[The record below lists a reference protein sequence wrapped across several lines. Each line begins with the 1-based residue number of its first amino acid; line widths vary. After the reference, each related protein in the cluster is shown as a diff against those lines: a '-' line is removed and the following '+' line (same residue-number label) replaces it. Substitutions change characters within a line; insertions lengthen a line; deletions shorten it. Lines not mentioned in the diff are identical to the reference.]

1 MLHTSRTTAFD
12 ANNYAGLSY
21 KIMNEV
27 TALMRY
33 SCYGHP
39 GRPLIAEVIP
49 GFLTSTV
56 GKALIVAF
64 RWY

>member
-39 GRPLIAEVIP
+39 RSLR
-49 GFLTSTV
+49 SC
-56 GKALIVAF
+56 ALLSLA
-64 RWY
+64 

>member
-21 KIMNEV
+21 IIMNEG
-27 TALMRY
+27 TSLMRY

-39 GRPLIAEVIP
+39 AKMVVCLRESSSEKTESDDE
-49 GFLTSTV
+49 LTN
-56 GKALIVAF
+56 
-64 RWY
+64 

>member
-33 SCYGHP
+33 SCYGHMHP
-39 GRPLIAEVIP
+39 AGVVVRVKRGGAAGMEHIATPTCI
-49 GFLTSTV
+49 
-56 GKALIVAF
+56 
-64 RWY
+64 R